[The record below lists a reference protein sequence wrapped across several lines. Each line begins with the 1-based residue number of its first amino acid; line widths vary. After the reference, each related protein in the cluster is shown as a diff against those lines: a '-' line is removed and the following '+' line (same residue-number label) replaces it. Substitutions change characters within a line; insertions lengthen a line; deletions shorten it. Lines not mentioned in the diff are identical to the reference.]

1 MVPTFLFALSLDRF
15 FFQSGPGEQTL
26 VSSIFAMNFDHIE
39 IFNKD
44 EVLNPDDDE
53 LKKKFE
59 MLKSEFDGNQ
69 TKLTEFEAANFVR
82 VLPSTR
88 FENIERFHNIGV
100 EDFLD
105 FSVESGH
112 GKEGAEPAT
121 EKSPHTETKQRR
133 EVAGDVADEAID
145 VGTDTEALNCG
156 PTMPKLR
163 QAPSQP
169 PAQV

>member
-1 MVPTFLFALSLDRF
+1 
-15 FFQSGPGEQTL
+15 
-26 VSSIFAMNFDHIE
+26 MNFDHIE

-59 MLKSEFDGNQ
+59 MLKSEFDDNQ

-121 EKSPHTETKQRR
+121 EKFPHTEKKQRR
-133 EVAGDVADEAID
+133 EVAGNVADNAID
-145 VGTDTEALNCG
+145 AGTATEAPKHGPAMPRCPSCG
-156 PTMPKLR
+156 RPLLTRSHQCLTKRFAL
-163 QAPSQP
+163 
-169 PAQV
+169 